1 MAVVPII
8 GNLGAMELL
17 IHHKGSRPMTPRVNP
32 SGSQYRLAKA
42 LLDYLSGLDP
52 SAVGLVQ
59 TLLSLIPSRTPR
71 RGGGSS
77 PRSR

>member
-17 IHHKGSRPMTPRVNP
+17 IHHKGSRPMTP

>member
-1 MAVVPII
+1 
-8 GNLGAMELL
+8 
-17 IHHKGSRPMTPRVNP
+17 MTPRVNP